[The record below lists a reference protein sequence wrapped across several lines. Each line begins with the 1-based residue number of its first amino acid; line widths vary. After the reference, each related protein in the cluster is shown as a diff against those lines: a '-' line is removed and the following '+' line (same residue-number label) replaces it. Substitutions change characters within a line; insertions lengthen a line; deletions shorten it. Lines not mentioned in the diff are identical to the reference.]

1 MKSMIIPG
9 FIMAKFL
16 LLVILGTTLGLFISL
31 PISPTHD
38 DTLVESISG
47 RFARPE
53 EKNEK

>member
-1 MKSMIIPG
+1 MKILGDM
-9 FIMAKFL
+9 MARFL
-16 LLVILGTTLGLFISL
+16 TLMILGTTLGLFISL

>member
-1 MKSMIIPG
+1 MKSMTIPG

-53 EKNEK
+53 EKKEK